1 MHLGGTGDLAGQP
14 VGERPNRQAILPCYS
29 SPVLGVEAVGG
40 TDAHRFLDS
49 RA

>member
-1 MHLGGTGDLAGQP
+1 MHLGAVGELAGQP
-14 VGERPNRQAILPCYS
+14 VGEALPEAILPCCS

-40 TDAHRFLDS
+40 TDTRRFLDS